1 MSSLSDFSRLPLGKG
16 RRIDLRLLPLS
27 FSAFSR
33 ETLLLPTSLW
43 LWCMVV
49 FARASSRDPA
59 FRSSGA
65 RGQTSNSR
73 AAPIIQ
79 CTEAMQQQVPEE
91 APVKLETPALLYEQ
105 RAWRGF
111 CVT

>member
-43 LWCMVV
+43 LRCMVV

-73 AAPIIQ
+73 AAPII
-79 CTEAMQQQVPEE
+79 AMQQQVPEE
-91 APVKLETPALLYEQ
+91 APVKLETIALLYDQ